1 MRFISPKTD
10 FAFKKIF
17 GSNDSKDIL
26 ISFLNALIYDAN
38 PVIQDLEIIDP
49 YNPRDVVD
57 LKDSYLDVKA
67 LLDNGSTV
75 LIEMQVLNVACFEK
89 RVIYN
94 LTKTYANQL
103 KYGEGYSYLKP
114 AIALT
119 ITDFLMFNQTQRFLT
134 RFGLKE
140 TQELFDYP
148 DPEIEL
154 IFVELPKFTK
164 TLDELDSL
172 TDKWIYFIKEAPSLE
187 VIPPT
192 FSQLPE
198 LDKAMNIANQA
209 NLSVEELEKLRKQEM
224 FLEDQR
230 GFIIQAEQD
239 GLAKGLERGLER
251 GLEQGLEQG
260 LERGRR
266 EEGIRWT
273 LRLLERQFGLIAPE
287 IINQIQ
293 NLSFEQVEHLG
304 NDVLGFNSLEDLSNW
319 LQENGMNR

>member
-38 PVIQDLEIIDP
+38 SVIQDLEILDP
-49 YNPRDVVD
+49 YNPGDVVN

-75 LIEMQVLNVACFEK
+75 LIEMQVLNVASFEK

-119 ITDFLMFNQTQRFLT
+119 ITDFLMFDQTQRFLT
-134 RFGLKE
+134 RFCLKE

-192 FSQLPE
+192 FSQLPA

-230 GFIIQAEQD
+230 GFIIKAEQD
-239 GLAKGLERGLER
+239 
-251 GLEQGLEQG
+251 G

-287 IINQIQ
+287 IVNQIQ
-293 NLSFEQVEHLG
+293 NLSFEQVEQLG

-319 LQENGMNR
+319 LQENGMSR

>member
-1 MRFISPKTD
+1 MTLRFISPKTD
-10 FAFKKIF
+10 LAFKKIF
-17 GSNDSKDIL
+17 GSKDSKDIL
-26 ISFLNALIYDAN
+26 ISFLNALIYEAN

-49 YNPRDVVD
+49 YNPREVVD

-75 LIEMQVLNVACFEK
+75 LIEMQVLNVAFFEK

-94 LTKTYANQL
+94 LTKTYGNQL

-114 AIALT
+114 VISLT
-119 ITDFLMFNQTQRFLT
+119 ITDFPMFDQTQRYLT
-134 RFGLKE
+134 RFSLKE
-140 TQELFDYP
+140 NQELFDYP

-164 TLDELDSL
+164 TLDELESL

-198 LDKAMNIANQA
+198 LDKAMNIAKQA
-209 NLSVEELEKLRKQEM
+209 NLSPEEEEKLRKQEM

-230 GFIIQAEQD
+230 GSIIKAKQEALQEGRQQEQ
-239 GLAKGLERGLER
+239 
-251 GLEQGLEQG
+251 
-260 LERGRR
+260 
-266 EEGIRWT
+266 IRWIF
-273 LRLLERQFGLIAPE
+273 RFIERQFGSIPPE
-287 IINQIQ
+287 ISQRIQ
-293 NLSFEQVEHLG
+293 NLSVDQLEHLS
-304 NDVLGFNSLEDLSNW
+304 NDVFDFNNVEELSSW
-319 LQENGMNR
+319 LQENG

>member
-17 GSNDSKDIL
+17 GSTDSKDIL
-26 ISFLNALIYDAN
+26 ISFLNALIYNAN

-49 YNPRDVVD
+49 YNTKDVVD

-75 LIEMQVLNVACFEK
+75 LIEMQVLNVASFAK

-103 KYGEGYSYLKP
+103 KYGQGYSHLKP

-119 ITDFLMFNQTQRFLT
+119 ITDFQMFDQTQRFLT
-134 RFGLKE
+134 HFGLKE
-140 TQELFDYP
+140 KQELFDYT

-164 TLDELDSL
+164 NLDELENL

-187 VIPPT
+187 MIPPT
-192 FSQLPE
+192 FHQVPE

-209 NLSVEELEKLRKQEM
+209 NLSAEELEKLQKREV
-224 FLEDQR
+224 FIEDQR
-230 GFIIQAEQD
+230 GFIVK
-239 GLAKGLERGLER
+239 AK
-251 GLEQGLEQG
+251 Q
-260 LERGRR
+260 
-266 EEGIRWT
+266 EGKSELI
-273 LRLLERQFGLIAPE
+273 LRLLERQLGKISLELIS
-287 IINQIQ
+287 QIQ
-293 NLSFEQVEHLG
+293 KLSSEKLEYLG
-304 NDVLGFNSLEDLSNW
+304 DILLDLKTLEELSAW
-319 LQENGMNR
+319 LQANRTGR

>member
-17 GSNDSKDIL
+17 GSKDSKDIL
-26 ISFLNALIYDAN
+26 ISFLNALIYESN
-38 PVIQDLEIIDP
+38 SMIQDLEIIDP

-75 LIEMQVLNVACFEK
+75 LIEMQVLNVAFFEK

-103 KYGEGYSYLKP
+103 KYGEGYSHLKP

-119 ITDFLMFNQTQRFLT
+119 ITDFPMFDQTQRFLT
-134 RFGLKE
+134 RFCLKE
-140 TQELFDYP
+140 KQELFDYP

-192 FSQLPE
+192 FRQLPE

-230 GFIIQAEQD
+230 GFIIKAKQD
-239 GLAKGLERGLER
+239 GLAE

-266 EEGIRWT
+266 EGEIRAM
-273 LRLLERQFGLIAPE
+273 LRLLERQFGSMSPE

-293 NLSFEQVEHLG
+293 NLSSEQLEHLG
-304 NDVLGFNSLEDLSNW
+304 EDVLDFNSLEELSNW
-319 LQENGMNR
+319 LEDNGMNR